1 MCVYVAARPTTNGSA
16 IGSSHL
22 WGRERP
28 PANEQDSIEM
38 RVVLF
43 SDGRYNS
50 SGFGRWES
58 GLGSAHR
65 RIQNISRF
73 RAPGVML
80 SSDAPKRHLRP
91 TKTPLRAYTVGGDVL
106 ARWRKVFEFRCPH
119 TAPLDPEGTHLT
131 NVPRLFA
138 VNSDTQLATFNAGGL
153 GCGLLLVH
161 LVPGVSSY

>member
-65 RIQNISRF
+65 RIENISRV
-73 RAPGVML
+73 RAAEVTARPAQSTCEPQLTQQLPWPSGQGILTVRVDSGKVVGSIPTGCIIDPL
-80 SSDAPKRHLRP
+80 SLIA
-91 TKTPLRAYTVGGDVL
+91 G
-106 ARWRKVFEFRCPH
+106 
-119 TAPLDPEGTHLT
+119 PLDLT
-131 NVPRLFA
+131 TGIDRGPV
-138 VNSDTQLATFNAGGL
+138 
-153 GCGLLLVH
+153 
-161 LVPGVSSY
+161 